1 MNVLRTKLA
10 NQLVINK
17 RVLLQ
22 SMALSTAMTTISTG
36 AAASAPNSNVTF
48 CAGANNGNS
57 NDDNADILTKIKDA
71 ANLNIP
77 MDVDLL
83 DLDSIGKLLGSK
95 AQDVI
100 DSGVPTQISYG
111 FLCGYSSGYAL
122 KKVGKAASVVFGLG
136 FVTLQSLSYAGYLKV
151 DHGALKKDVEKVLD
165 LNKDGKVDDKDAN
178 IAYNKVME
186 VLQFNMTGGSGF
198 AAGFVGGMRS
208 G

>member
-1 MNVLRTKLA
+1 MNTFRTILT

-17 RVLLQ
+17 RVLFQ
-22 SMALSTAMTTISTG
+22 SVAFSTLISTLSSEATLG
-36 AAASAPNSNVTF
+36 NNNVAF
-48 CAGANNGNS
+48 CAGNGSDNNNS
-57 NDDNADILTKIKDA
+57 NDGDILSKIKEI
-71 ANLNIP
+71 ANGNISTDVLNI
-77 MDVDLL
+77 
-83 DLDSIGKLLGSK
+83 DSIGQLLGSK
-95 AQDVI
+95 AQDAI
-100 DSGVPTQISYG
+100 DSGIPTQISYG

-122 KKVGKAASVVFGLG
+122 KKVGKVASVIFGLG
-136 FVTLQSLSYAGYLKV
+136 FVTLQSLSYAGYLQI

-165 LNKDGKVDDKDAN
+165 LNKDGTIDDKDAN